1 MKLRAY
7 QESAVE
13 RCREAFRNGKQRVI
27 VQAPTGA
34 GKTVIAKAIID
45 GALARGNRVVWFSHS
60 ETLGNQ
66 AIDTF
71 TCDVVRLFA
80 SDKTPE
86 NYDVLVTMV
95 MTLKNRMA
103 DIPAP
108 HVVIIDEAHHA
119 AAKSYEDIME
129 QWPHAKVIGFT
140 ATPERLDGKPLKAF
154 QEIID
159 MPSPRWF
166 INNGFLA
173 EYNYLAPPMDPE
185 DLAALNQVRTMAGD
199 YSKKG
204 LQEFAEERPTLVGNA
219 VQHYISHALNTQA
232 LVFCVG
238 VKSAKQTADAFWADG
253 IPAAYLS
260 GEMKQDQRSEIID
273 KFKAGRIK
281 VLTSCMLI
289 GEGFNV
295 PAVQTVIL
303 MRPTKSLT
311 IFLQQVGR
319 ALRPKDDGG
328 RAIILDMVNNVKHH
342 GLPCIER
349 EWSLIGKVKRSRPEQ
364 LIRTCNSCLQVFENK
379 QYDSCPSPYPEF
391 PCSLIKQ
398 MQAERELKEESGE
411 LVRIEQWLQEHP
423 EWANG
428 RSLKHLPLDEAKRL
442 ARGDWAKLHQI
453 AKAKGY
459 KPGIVHF
466 WAKEKVRR

>member
-1 MKLRAY
+1 MKLRNY

-13 RCREAFRNGKQRVI
+13 RCREAFKAGKQRVI

-45 GALARGNRVVWFSHS
+45 SALARGNRVVWFSHS

-71 TCDVVRLFA
+71 DCNVVRLFS
-80 SDKTPE
+80 SDKTPKD
-86 NYDVLVTMV
+86 YDVLVTMV
-95 MTLKNRMA
+95 YTLKNRMG
-103 DIPAP
+103 DIPP
-108 HVVIIDEAHHA
+108 PRVVIIDEAHHA
-119 AAKSYEDIME
+119 AAQSYEDIME
-129 QWPHAKVIGFT
+129 KWPHAKVVGFT

-154 QEIID
+154 REIID

-166 INNGFLA
+166 IDQGYLA
-173 EYNYLAPPMDPE
+173 EYEYLAPPMTSE
-185 DLAALNQVRTMAGD
+185 DIAALSQVRTMAGD

-204 LQEFAEERPTLVGNA
+204 LQDFCEERPAITGNA
-219 VQHYISHALNTQA
+219 VQHYITHALNTQA
-232 LVFCVG
+232 LVFTVG
-238 VKSAKQTADAFWADG
+238 IKAAKQTADFFFSEG

-260 GEMKQDQRSEIID
+260 GDMKREQREEIIK

-281 VLTSCMLI
+281 VLTSCQLI

-311 IFLQQVGR
+311 VFLQQVGR
-319 ALRPKDDGG
+319 ALRQKDDGS
-328 RAIILDMVNNVKHH
+328 RAIILDMVGNVKHH
-342 GLPCIER
+342 GLPCMER
-349 EWSLIGKVKRSRPEQ
+349 TWSLTGKVKRPKPDS
-364 LIRTCNSCLQVFENK
+364 LIRTCDSCLQVFENK
-379 QYDSCPSPYPEF
+379 PYTSCPSPYPEY
-391 PCSLIKQ
+391 PCALITQ
-398 MQAERELKEESGE
+398 QRSERELEEEAGE
-411 LVRIEQWLQEHP
+411 LIRIDQWREMHP

-428 RSLKHLPLDEAKRL
+428 RNLEQLPLSEAKRL

-459 KPGIVHF
+459 KPGIVHH